1 MALLHRA
8 IDSYVR
14 PMRETSST
22 RRDYLAVQENAS
34 VTLAVGI
41 YLFDE
46 VEVLDFAG
54 PFEVFSTASRVSA
67 WLYPDAPKPF
77 EVTTIAQEPRLV
89 TARAGLKVYPS
100 RTFTNHPS
108 IDVLIIPGGV
118 VTAEMGRN
126 PVIDWIIRCAARS
139 TLTASVCTGAFLLA
153 KAGLLDGKTV
163 TTHWEDIA
171 DLRAGFPRVTVL
183 EGQRWVDAGPIVTS
197 AGISAGIEMSLYLVS
212 RLADHELA
220 VQTARQM
227 EFDWTGPPH
236 IVSTLESSP
245 P

>member
-1 MALLHRA
+1 M
-8 IDSYVR
+8 
-14 PMRETSST
+14 TF
-22 RRDYLAVQENAS
+22 
-34 VTLAVGI
+34 AVGI

-67 WLYPDAPKPF
+67 RLYPGAPKPF
-77 EVTTIAQEPRLV
+77 RVTTVARESHLV
-89 TARAGLKVYPS
+89 TARAGLEVQPAH
-100 RTFTNHPS
+100 TFTDHPP

-118 VTAEMGRN
+118 VTAEMERKS
-126 PVIDWIIRCAARS
+126 VIDWITRCS
-139 TLTASVCTGAFLLA
+139 VGSILTASVCTGAFLLA

-163 TTHWEDIA
+163 TTHWEDIG

-183 EGQRWVDAGPIVTS
+183 EEQRWIDAGDIVTS

-212 RLADHELA
+212 RLGGHELA

-227 EFDWTGPPH
+227 EFDWTWAPH
-236 IVSTLESSP
+236 VALALAPSLQ
-245 P
+245 